1 MKFYALIAAML
12 LSGSI
17 AFAHTDPIVMIID
30 GQSVKKSEFEYSYQ
44 KNHLGNTVMRMLS
57 DAIKGVYASVY
68 YRDSK
73 AYMQATSNVI
83 DQDVYKRQRYL
94 SFDFP

>member
-30 GQSVKKSEFEYSYQ
+30 GQSVREVENLSTLSEKSFGKYGLILKVSRC
-44 KNHLGNTVMRMLS
+44 LPMALLIIS
-57 DAIKGVYASVY
+57 
-68 YRDSK
+68 
-73 AYMQATSNVI
+73 
-83 DQDVYKRQRYL
+83 
-94 SFDFP
+94 

>member
-30 GQSVKKSEFEYSYQ
+30 GQSVKKSEFEYFYQ
-44 KNHLGNTVMRMLS
+44 KNHLGNTV
-57 DAIKGVYASVY
+57 
-68 YRDSK
+68 DSK
-73 AYMQATSNVI
+73 RSNKWI
-83 DQDVYKRQRYL
+83 L
-94 SFDFP
+94 SVPIRIISEILGLI

>member
-30 GQSVKKSEFEYSYQ
+30 GQSVKKSEFEYFYQ
-44 KNHLGNTVMRMLS
+44 KNHSAEKTIFFSADFEDGLRLS
-57 DAIKGVYASVY
+57 AENLLENEVRRGC
-68 YRDSK
+68 
-73 AYMQATSNVI
+73 
-83 DQDVYKRQRYL
+83 
-94 SFDFP
+94 